1 MLRSVILALFLGSL
15 CGCSNTAPPTAT
27 PAEAT
32 PSGAAPSTNPPAS
45 VSGFAGTSW
54 PATAQSHADRIGER
68 LTYQCPP
75 DGVSW
80 FIYGTDVYTSD
91 SSVCTAAVHMGLITF
106 AQGGV
111 VTIEMRPGQD
121 SYVGSNRNDVHS
133 AQYGHWEASY
143 VFVDSAGVVI
153 VLASAA
159 PTPRVTATA
168 PATSPSSVP
177 GQTSAVDADLLEP
190 GKLTICM
197 PFDRI
202 RFAERDAAGE
212 PFGVDVEI
220 GLAIASHLGLEPA
233 IAEVAFEDLID
244 EIRNSQC
251 DVTIGGQFI
260 TAARLELIDMIPYRQ
275 GTQHVVVAAGN
286 PLGIHELADLCGRK
300 VAIVQGTIHVDIL
313 RDVSDDC
320 VAAGQEEV
328 EAAEYPTE
336 SGAEEALSSGEA
348 NAYIGNDFI
357 TVEQPDKFELSAAL
371 PPLRNGIGHRLGA
384 GELDAAVRAALR
396 TIIGDGTYD
405 AILEKYDVT
414 QVRLTELP

>member
-1 MLRSVILALFLGSL
+1 MLRGSILALVMTLATA
-15 CGCSNTAPPTAT
+15 CGNGAPTSPPTSSAAPPTVGAT
-27 PAEAT
+27 DT
-32 PSGAAPSTNPPAS
+32 APSPT
-45 VSGFAGTSW
+45 GYAGESW
-54 PATAQSHADRIGER
+54 QATAQSLAARVGEHFSY
-68 LTYQCPP
+68 LCPP
-75 DGVSW
+75 NGVNW

-91 SSVCTAAVHMGLITF
+91 SSVCTAAVHMGLITIT
-106 AQGGV
+106 AGGV
-111 VTIEMRPGQD
+111 VMIEMRPGLD

-133 AQYGHWEASY
+133 AQYGPWEASY
-143 VFVDSAGVVI
+143 VFVDSAGAVI
-153 VLASAA
+153 VPASAA
-159 PTPRVTATA
+159 PSATVTATT

-197 PFDRI
+197 PFDRV

-220 GLAIASHLGLEPA
+220 GLAIASHLGLEPV

-286 PLGIHELADLCGRK
+286 PLGIAELADLCGRT

-320 VAAGQEEV
+320 VAAGQAEV

-336 SGAEEALSSGEA
+336 TGAEEALSSGDA

-357 TVEQPDKFELSAAL
+357 TIEQPDKFELSAAL